1 MHFGENQL
9 SRYSMSFS
17 LLNTGHRK
25 VLQHQPVRSSS
36 IVSYAFNLPMSS
48 SYRFGS
54 INNNYRPIQTRF
66 RYGSSYNCL
75 NLATTNNSLTH
86 SSIGTWSPVGSHS
99 IVSNKFQ
106 VLFLSPTWGSFHRSL
121 TVLCAIGV
129 KKYLALPS
137 GLGRFMPDFS
147 CLTLLRYCLMWCH
160 IFRYGTLTLYG
171 ISSKYFS

>member
-66 RYGSSYNCL
+66 RCGFVSEIL
-75 NLATTNNSLTH
+75 ILAGNSN
-86 SSIGTWSPVGSHS
+86 S
-99 IVSNKFQ
+99 
-106 VLFLSPTWGSFHRSL
+106 
-121 TVLCAIGV
+121 
-129 KKYLALPS
+129 
-137 GLGRFMPDFS
+137 
-147 CLTLLRYCLMWCH
+147 
-160 IFRYGTLTLYG
+160 
-171 ISSKYFS
+171 

>member
-54 INNNYRPIQTRF
+54 INNN
-66 RYGSSYNCL
+66 
-75 NLATTNNSLTH
+75 
-86 SSIGTWSPVGSHS
+86 
-99 IVSNKFQ
+99 
-106 VLFLSPTWGSFHRSL
+106 
-121 TVLCAIGV
+121 
-129 KKYLALPS
+129 
-137 GLGRFMPDFS
+137 
-147 CLTLLRYCLMWCH
+147 
-160 IFRYGTLTLYG
+160 
-171 ISSKYFS
+171 

>member
-1 MHFGENQL
+1 MPSTCPCLAHTASG
-9 SRYSMSFS
+9 
-17 LLNTGHRK
+17 LLIITN
-25 VLQHQPVRSSS
+25 
-36 IVSYAFNLPMSS
+36 
-48 SYRFGS
+48 
-54 INNNYRPIQTRF
+54 RPIQTRF
-66 RYGSSYNCL
+66 PFGSSYNCL

-86 SSIGTWSPVGSHS
+86 SSIGTWSPKGSHS

-106 VLFLSPTWGSFHRSL
+106 VLFHSPSWGSFHRSL
-121 TVLCAIGV
+121 TVLCTIGV

>member
-1 MHFGENQL
+1 MPSTCPCLAHTASG
-9 SRYSMSFS
+9 
-17 LLNTGHRK
+17 LLIITN
-25 VLQHQPVRSSS
+25 
-36 IVSYAFNLPMSS
+36 
-48 SYRFGS
+48 
-54 INNNYRPIQTRF
+54 RPIQTRF
-66 RYGSSYNCL
+66 PFGSSYNCL

-86 SSIGTWSPVGSHS
+86 SSIGTWSPKGSHS

-106 VLFLSPTWGSFHRSL
+106 VLFHSPTWGSFHRSL

-160 IFRYGTLTLYG
+160 IFRYGTLTSYG
-171 ISSKYFS
+171 VPSKHFS

>member
-1 MHFGENQL
+1 MPSTCPCLAHTASG
-9 SRYSMSFS
+9 
-17 LLNTGHRK
+17 LLIITN
-25 VLQHQPVRSSS
+25 
-36 IVSYAFNLPMSS
+36 
-48 SYRFGS
+48 
-54 INNNYRPIQTRF
+54 RPIQTRF
-66 RYGSSYNCL
+66 PFGSSYNCL

-86 SSIGTWSPVGSHS
+86 SSIGTWSPKGSHS

-106 VLFLSPTWGSFHRSL
+106 VLFHSPSWGSFHRSL
-121 TVLCAIGV
+121 TVLCTIGV

-147 CLTLLRYCLMWCH
+147 CLTLLRYCLMWYH

>member
-106 VLFLSPTWGSFHRSL
+106 VLFHSPTWGSFHGTLRYRCKKVFSL
-121 TVLCAIGV
+121 TQWSGQIHARFLVSDITQVLFNV
-129 KKYLALPS
+129 VS
-137 GLGRFMPDFS
+137 
-147 CLTLLRYCLMWCH
+147 
-160 IFRYGTLTLYG
+160 
-171 ISSKYFS
+171 YF

>member
-1 MHFGENQL
+1 MPSTCPCLAHTASG
-9 SRYSMSFS
+9 
-17 LLNTGHRK
+17 LLIITN
-25 VLQHQPVRSSS
+25 
-36 IVSYAFNLPMSS
+36 
-48 SYRFGS
+48 
-54 INNNYRPIQTRF
+54 RPIQTRF
-66 RYGSSYNCL
+66 PFGSAYNWL

-106 VLFLSPTWGSFHRSL
+106 VLFHSPTRGSFHRSL
-121 TVLCAIGV
+121 TVLFAVGV

>member
-1 MHFGENQL
+1 MPSTCPCLAHTASG
-9 SRYSMSFS
+9 
-17 LLNTGHRK
+17 LLIITN
-25 VLQHQPVRSSS
+25 
-36 IVSYAFNLPMSS
+36 
-48 SYRFGS
+48 
-54 INNNYRPIQTRF
+54 RPIQTRF
-66 RYGSSYNCL
+66 PFGSSYNCL

-86 SSIGTWSPVGSHS
+86 SSIGTWSPKGSHS

-106 VLFLSPTWGSFHRSL
+106 VLFHSPSWGSFHRSL
-121 TVLCAIGV
+121 TVLCTIGV

-147 CLTLLRYCLMWCH
+147 CLTLLRYYLMWCH